1 MTFVRESFIVFR
13 RQVRMNLRNPAWV
26 LIGVMQPVLYL
37 VLFGPLLKP
46 LVDDFGVENPYTFLV
61 PGLLV
66 QLGMFGAFFAG
77 FGLIGEWRE
86 GVVEAER
93 VTPASRTALLVGRLS
108 RDVAQLFV
116 QALILVGLG
125 WAMGMRAPIDG
136 VIIGV
141 LLTLL
146 VGGAC
151 AAASNALA
159 LTTKS
164 EDVMAPVINMVMM
177 PVLLLSGILLPMTHR
192 SRVAAAGQRLHA
204 VPVDRRRRPRHLHR
218 RLLHQRAC
226 SGAPTWALGLFAL
239 AALVG
244 HRGLPQGE
252 RLTSAPLVGSA
263 EAVLAEPAPRLVR
276 AGYPRTGDGR
286 GRWPGAEDIDEAGV
300 AARLRGGRRRRRCS
314 LPPAAPSSRAPTIP
328 RRPRTATGA
337 RRVPPSK
344 PVCDDVAVDP
354 PPKLTEPLLSSDVLV
369 YSQNTLD
376 KDTIEKIKEIKGVD
390 AVEPISMGRSSSTSR
405 RSPTPRSTRTT
416 FRRFTPPGTAQ
427 TQAVWDR
434 VAGGEIAVEPAIGE
448 EARAEGRLH
457 AARQRV
463 RGRRDPHRCLRR
475 DPRPHH
481 APGASTRS

>member
-13 RQVRMNLRNPAWV
+13 RQIRMNLRNPAWV

-93 VTPASRTALLVGRLS
+93 VTPASRSALLVGRLS
-108 RDVAQLFV
+108 RDVAQLLV

-177 PVLLLSGILLPMTHR
+177 PVLLLSGILLPMTIGPDWLQ
-192 SRVAAAGQRLHA
+192 RVSDFMPFRWIVDA
-204 VPVDRRRRPRHLHR
+204 VRDTFVGDLSSSHMLW
-218 RLLHQRAC
+218 
-226 SGAPTWALGLFAL
+226 GTTWSLVLFAL
-239 AALVG
+239 A
-244 HRGLPQGE
+244 
-252 RLTSAPLVGSA
+252 T
-263 EAVLAEPAPRLVR
+263 
-276 AGYPRTGDGR
+276 
-286 GRWPGAEDIDEAGV
+286 WW
-300 AARLRGGRRRRRCS
+300 
-314 LPPAAPSSRAPTIP
+314 
-328 RRPRTATGA
+328 
-337 RRVPPSK
+337 
-344 PVCDDVAVDP
+344 
-354 PPKLTEPLLSSDVLV
+354 
-369 YSQNTLD
+369 
-376 KDTIEKIKEIKGVD
+376 
-390 AVEPISMGRSSSTSR
+390 
-405 RSPTPRSTRTT
+405 
-416 FRRFTPPGTAQ
+416 GTAVFRKEN
-427 TQAVWDR
+427 A
-434 VAGGEIAVEPAIGE
+434 
-448 EARAEGRLH
+448 
-457 AARQRV
+457 
-463 RGRRDPHRCLRR
+463 
-475 DPRPHH
+475 
-481 APGASTRS
+481 